1 MRTLRFLALT
11 ALASLLLGPVS
22 TAVANADLVAL
33 KESPTTS
40 PSPSPTTGFDDGSTT
55 PSSAPEGPA
64 GVSVPR
70 VMLQSLITNP
80 ESVTAG
86 SPFTVSFTLVNTSKT
101 TRVNNI
107 KVTLSQGEGAF
118 LPQGGSSS
126 LYIPTLKAEGTA
138 SRDMSFKS
146 LPTLENRPYAM
157 TLAVEYEDTEA
168 HAFSITD
175 TVAVN
180 VTQPARADTSTLTV
194 SPESIS
200 IGQEAAVTFSINNLG
215 KTKLFNTT
223 VTVAEGQG
231 VAAKSQFVGS
241 IEPGA
246 AGNVELSLL
255 GIEERQ
261 EPMVLV
267 ITYEDA
273 AGTPT
278 SIEKQLDLMVFPMLE
293 EPQFPLG
300 DVPVEPEPK
309 GFVIEPWLYW
319 AGGGALVGLVVLI
332 VCLRL
337 IRRHRQSKEQ
347 ASDLDLLDG
356 DPLVGA

>member
-1 MRTLRFLALT
+1 MRPLRFLAL
-11 ALASLLLGPVS
+11 AVMASLLLGPVS
-22 TAVANADLVAL
+22 NAVARTDVVVS
-33 KESPTTS
+33 KEETTAT
-40 PSPSPTTGFDDGSTT
+40 PSPSPTKGTDDGSTT
-55 PSSAPEGPA
+55 PTSGPEGPA

-70 VMLQSLITNP
+70 VMLQSLVTNP
-80 ESVTAG
+80 ESVAAG
-86 SPFTVSFTLVNTSKT
+86 SPFTVSFTLVNTSKA

-157 TLAVEYEDTEA
+157 TLTVDYEDAEA

-175 TVAVN
+175 TVSVN
-180 VTQPARADTSTLTV
+180 VTQPTRADTSTFTV

-200 IGQEAAVTFSINNLG
+200 VGQEATVTFSINNLG

-255 GIEERQ
+255 GVEERK

-278 SIEKQLDLMVFPMLE
+278 SVEKQLDLAVFPMLE
-293 EPQFPLG
+293 EAPISP
-300 DVPVEPEPK
+300 DPIPEETEPK
-309 GFVIEPWLYW
+309 GFVVEPWLYW
-319 AGGGALVGLVVLI
+319 AGGGALVGLVVLL
-332 VCLRL
+332 VSFRL
-337 IRRHRQSKEQ
+337 IRRHRQNKEQ

-356 DPLVGA
+356 DPLVGV